1 MHVHRAQ
8 CLRFQR
14 RRSGNDRARSGYAFD
29 IPFIQG
35 TEMRGSDEV
44 RARAAHANGEMKRK
58 G

>member
-44 RARAAHANGEMKRK
+44 RTKAAHANGEMKRK